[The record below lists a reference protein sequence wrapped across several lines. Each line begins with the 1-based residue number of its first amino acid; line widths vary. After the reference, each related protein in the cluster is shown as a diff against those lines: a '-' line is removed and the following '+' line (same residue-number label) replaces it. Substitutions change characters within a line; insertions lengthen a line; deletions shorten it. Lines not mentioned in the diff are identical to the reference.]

1 MGTLRCCSM
10 RCGRMWIPVPS
21 RKIDD
26 LQVTITSAGVELA
39 QDGVGVVQVDA
50 DSIMRLIDALQ
61 GAWYRHA
68 GVPPMTDRF
77 RNIGDGLYATRDGGT
92 VRFYDEGDF
101 LFRVQ
106 RFQFPAMMSLFAPED
121 PSAAQEVAV
130 DA

>member
-1 MGTLRCCSM
+1 MS
-10 RCGRMWIPVPS
+10 S

-26 LQVTITSAGVELA
+26 LQVTIT
-39 QDGVGVVQVDA
+39 DT
-50 DSIMRLIDALQ
+50 
-61 GAWYRHA
+61 

-77 RNIGDGLYATRDGGT
+77 CNIGDGLYATRDGGT
-92 VRFYDEGDF
+92 VRFHDEGEF

-106 RFQFPAMMSLFAPED
+106 RFQFPAMMSLFAPAD

>member
-1 MGTLRCCSM
+1 M
-10 RCGRMWIPVPS
+10 RCGRRWSPAPS

-26 LQVTITSAGVELA
+26 LQVTITDTGVELA

-50 DSIMRLIDALQ
+50 GSIMRLIDALQ
-61 GAWYRHA
+61 DAWYQHA

-77 RNIGDGLYATRDGGT
+77 CNIGDGLYAVRDGGT
-92 VRFYDEGDF
+92 VRFYDEGEF

-130 DA
+130 DD

>member
-1 MGTLRCCSM
+1 M
-10 RCGRMWIPVPS
+10 PS

-26 LQVTITSAGVELA
+26 LQVSITSAGVELA

-61 GAWYRHA
+61 DAWYRHA

-77 RNIGDGLYATRDGGT
+77 CNIGDGLYATRDGGT
-92 VRFYDEGDF
+92 VRFYDEGEF